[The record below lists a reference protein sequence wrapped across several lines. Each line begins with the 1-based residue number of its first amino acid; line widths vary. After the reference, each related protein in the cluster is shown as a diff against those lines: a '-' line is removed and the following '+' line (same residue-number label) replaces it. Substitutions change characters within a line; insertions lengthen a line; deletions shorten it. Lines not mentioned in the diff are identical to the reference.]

1 MLRSDAHGRTL
12 YTDAL
17 LHHVGTDDNNHG
29 VRRVELARTTS
40 RMFSSIVFNVFNMQ
54 ALTVTVT
61 VTVMTARD
69 GMPAQHSGQAL
80 TSAVLLLSR
89 RRKESTGQVRTKAIF
104 TMCRP

>member
-1 MLRSDAHGRTL
+1 MTMLRSDAHGRTL

-40 RMFSSIVFNVFNMQ
+40 RMFSSIVFNMQ

-61 VTVMTARD
+61 VTYCNDRQGRHAGPTLRT
-69 GMPAQHSGQAL
+69 STNIRCL
-80 TSAVLLLSR
+80 TL
-89 RRKESTGQVRTKAIF
+89 K
-104 TMCRP
+104 